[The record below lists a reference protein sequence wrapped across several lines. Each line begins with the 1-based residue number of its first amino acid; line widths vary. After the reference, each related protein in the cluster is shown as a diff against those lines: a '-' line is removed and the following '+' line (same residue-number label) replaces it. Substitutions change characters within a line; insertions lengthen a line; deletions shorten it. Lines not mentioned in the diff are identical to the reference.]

1 MLVFCLNTG
10 KCREGLVAQT
20 VLKANLNHSEPF
32 RTYCRSRH
40 MELSLCVLEV
50 HCIARCSLIRLP
62 HRKLNVSKNRNV
74 CLLKARMLLLLLSC
88 FSRVQLCVTP

>member
-1 MLVFCLNTG
+1 
-10 KCREGLVAQT
+10 
-20 VLKANLNHSEPF
+20 
-32 RTYCRSRH
+32 

-62 HRKLNVSKNRNV
+62 HRKLNFSKNRNV

-88 FSRVQLCVTP
+88 FSRVRLLATPWTETYQAPPQELDELELRPLSLILFKSVAIWR